1 MRLRRLEL
9 FVHAE
14 VRRVKDELLRA
25 ALARLEETARPRVHE
40 AEELALREG
49 AARRGRAGARGKEEV
64 SERPNKSRETTR
76 GGRPSRSNDQ
86 YIIQLCDRAGRGRR
100 PGGRPRWSAS
110 DARGGSLASSGA
122 RDATESRR
130 EASGEPSRDAR
141 STRRVGL
148 FRNAGDREAAREG
161 GRARRD
167 GGTRTCRRNT
177 SLASSRTASRLNL
190 SLIHI

>member
-49 AARRGRAGARGKEEV
+49 AARRGRAGARGKERV
-64 SERPNKSRETTR
+64 SERRIRIKSRETTR

-86 YIIQLCDRAGRGRR
+86 
-100 PGGRPRWSAS
+100 
-110 DARGGSLASSGA
+110 
-122 RDATESRR
+122 
-130 EASGEPSRDAR
+130 
-141 STRRVGL
+141 
-148 FRNAGDREAAREG
+148 
-161 GRARRD
+161 
-167 GGTRTCRRNT
+167 
-177 SLASSRTASRLNL
+177 
-190 SLIHI
+190 

>member
-64 SERPNKSRETTR
+64 SERRNKSRETTR

-86 YIIQLCDRAGRGRR
+86 
-100 PGGRPRWSAS
+100 
-110 DARGGSLASSGA
+110 
-122 RDATESRR
+122 
-130 EASGEPSRDAR
+130 
-141 STRRVGL
+141 
-148 FRNAGDREAAREG
+148 
-161 GRARRD
+161 
-167 GGTRTCRRNT
+167 
-177 SLASSRTASRLNL
+177 
-190 SLIHI
+190 

>member
-1 MRLRRLEL
+1 VRLRRLEL

-64 SERPNKSRETTR
+64 SERRIKLRETTR

-86 YIIQLCDRAGRGRR
+86 
-100 PGGRPRWSAS
+100 
-110 DARGGSLASSGA
+110 
-122 RDATESRR
+122 
-130 EASGEPSRDAR
+130 
-141 STRRVGL
+141 
-148 FRNAGDREAAREG
+148 
-161 GRARRD
+161 
-167 GGTRTCRRNT
+167 
-177 SLASSRTASRLNL
+177 
-190 SLIHI
+190 